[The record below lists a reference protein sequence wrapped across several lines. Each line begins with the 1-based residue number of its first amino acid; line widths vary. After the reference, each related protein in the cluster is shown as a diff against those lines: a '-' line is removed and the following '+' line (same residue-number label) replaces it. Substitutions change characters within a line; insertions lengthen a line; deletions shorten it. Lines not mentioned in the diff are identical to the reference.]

1 MTWTYINRE
10 WVEADTPRVPLHEA
24 GFLRGDGIFESIP
37 VEDGY
42 IFRLDDHLGR
52 LFNGVRTI
60 RIEPR
65 ETPQD
70 VENLINEYIERN
82 QLQSG
87 VIRVIITRGVYTD
100 MPWNYEGSNSIY
112 ITHAPFPSIPP
123 SPAPVVFLD
132 ESDYPLIR
140 KHPAVKSLNY
150 LGNML
155 AKMDAHEAGAFE
167 PVLYN
172 QAGYITEGGVRNVFF
187 VSGETLLTPP
197 LSLGI
202 LAGTMRDAVLE
213 VAEQEGIKC
222 REALISKDDIDE
234 MDEAFLT
241 SSAVHVLPITWENWQ
256 SDYVVTKVLQA
267 ALNEFIKTHRE
278 KRGSDGT

>member
-1 MTWTYINRE
+1 LTWTYINRE
-10 WVEADTPRVPLHEA
+10 WVETDTPRVPLHEA

-42 IFRLDDHLGR
+42 IFRLDDHLER

-60 RIEPR
+60 RIEPS
-65 ETPQD
+65 ETQQD
-70 VENLINEYIERN
+70 VEKLIDEYIDRN
-82 QLQSG
+82 HLQGG

-100 MPWNYEGSNSIY
+100 LPWNYEGENSIY
-112 ITHAPFPSIPP
+112 ITHALFPSIPP
-123 SPAPVVFLD
+123 SPAPVVFLA
-132 ESDYPLIR
+132 ESSYPLIR

-172 QAGYITEGGVRNVFF
+172 QDGYVTEGGVRNVFF
-187 VSGETLLTPP
+187 VSSETILTPP

-202 LAGTMRDAVLE
+202 LAGTMREAVFE
-213 VAEQEGIKC
+213 VAEQENIKC
-222 REALISKDDIDE
+222 REALISRDDLNE

-241 SSAVHVLPITWENWQ
+241 SSAVHILPITWENWE
-256 SDYVVTKVLQA
+256 SKYVVTRELQT

-278 KRGSDGT
+278 KRGSNGT

>member
-1 MTWTYINRE
+1 MSWTYINRE
-10 WVEADTPRVPLHEA
+10 WVDTDTPRVPLHEA

-37 VEDGY
+37 LEDGY
-42 IFRLDDHLGR
+42 IFRLDDHIER
-52 LFNGVRTI
+52 LFKGVRTI
-60 RIEPR
+60 RIEPG
-65 ETPQD
+65 ETQQD
-70 VENLINEYIERN
+70 VENLIDEYIERN

-100 MPWNYEGSNSIY
+100 LPWNYEGPNSIY
-112 ITHAPFPSIPP
+112 ITHAPFPAIPP
-123 SPAPVVFLD
+123 SPAPVVFFE
-132 ESDYPLIR
+132 ESNYPLIR

-172 QAGYITEGGVRNVFF
+172 QDGYITEGGVRNVFF
-187 VSGETLLTPP
+187 VSGETILTPP

-202 LAGTMRDAVLE
+202 LAGTMRDAVLD
-213 VAEQEGIKC
+213 VAKREGIEH
-222 REALISKDDIDE
+222 REALIAKDDIHK

-241 SSAVHVLPITWENWQ
+241 SSAVHILPIIWDNWQ
-256 SDYVVTKVLQA
+256 SDYVVTKKLQV

-278 KRGSDGT
+278 KRGTNGT

>member
-1 MTWTYINRE
+1 LTWTYINRE
-10 WVEADTPRVPLHEA
+10 WAETDAPTVPLHEA

-37 VEDGY
+37 LEDGY
-42 IFRLDDHLGR
+42 IFRLDDHLRR
-52 LFNGVRTI
+52 LFDGVRTI
-60 RIEPR
+60 RIKPR
-65 ETPQD
+65 ESRHD
-70 VENLINEYIERN
+70 VEKLIDEYIIKN
-82 QLQSG
+82 QLKSG
-87 VIRVIITRGVYTD
+87 VIRVIITRGVYTE
-100 MPWNYEGSNSIY
+100 MPWNYDGSNSIY
-112 ITHAPFPSIPP
+112 VTHAPFPNIPP

-132 ESDYPLIR
+132 ESGYPLIR

-172 QAGYITEGGVRNVFF
+172 QEGYITEGGVRNVFF
-187 VSGETLLTPP
+187 VSGETILTPP

-213 VAEQEGIKC
+213 VAEQEGINY
-222 REALISKDDIDE
+222 REALISKDDVNE

-241 SSAVHVLPITWENWQ
+241 SSAVHVLPITWENWE
-256 SDYVVTKVLQA
+256 SEYGVTKALQA

-278 KRGSDGT
+278 KRGSNGA